1 MSTDYAA
8 LVKQNILTPDIFL
21 QATFTRHQTG
31 DAVPYVKV
39 IVRPIVIKSEY
50 QLQFE
55 FHGANKVVHK
65 NYKLVEFGA
74 RLDELLALSFRNI
87 YVKTRSTDI
96 QVQITKKG
104 KALIQE
110 HQALGQQELNL
121 THDRRKSRLISA
133 NEHPDYLKAIGF
145 MTQDGVMKASMQ
157 GKFKQV
163 NEFLK
168 NIAQT
173 GELDNLPQ
181 PIQVVDCG
189 CGNAYLTFSTYYYLN
204 HVSNLPTHLTGVDI
218 NAECMSKHAGT
229 AKRLGWDK
237 INFEVERICDF
248 KPAAPPQIV
257 LALHA
262 CDTATDDAI
271 AQAIKWQSN
280 LIFSVPCC
288 HNNLQTQL
296 DRQTNPT
303 IFEPV
308 CQHGILRERLA
319 DILTD
324 TFRSLLLSIM
334 GYKVSVVEFISSEH
348 TAKNIMIRAVKSKSL
363 VDVDSSIEKYISL
376 KQFWQVKPY
385 LERLLLGYGLLDQEL
400 QSASTLPDLQLRE

>member
-1 MSTDYAA
+1 MPTDYESI
-8 LVKQNILTPDIFL
+8 VKENILDNDLFL
-21 QATFTRHQTG
+21 QATFTGHQQG
-31 DAVPYVKV
+31 ASAPYLKL
-39 IVRPIVIKSEY
+39 IVRPLVIKSEY
-50 QLQFE
+50 HLQFE
-55 FHGANKVVHK
+55 FHSANKVVHK
-65 NYKLVEFGA
+65 NHKGIEIA
-74 RLDELLALSFRNI
+74 SKIDELLKLSFKNI
-87 YVKTRSTDI
+87 YIKTRQRDI

-104 KALIQE
+104 KALIRE
-110 HQALGQQELNL
+110 HQTLGQQEINL
-121 THDRRKSRLISA
+121 AHDRNKPRLISA

-168 NIAQT
+168 NIEQT
-173 GELDNLPQ
+173 GELENLSK
-181 PIQVVDCG
+181 PIHVVDCG
-189 CGNAYLTFSTYYYLN
+189 CGNASLTFSTYYYLN
-204 HVSNLPTHLTGVDI
+204 DVLKLPTHLTGVDI
-218 NAECMSKHAGT
+218 NAECMSKHDGT

-237 INFEVERICDF
+237 INFEVNNIINF
-248 KPAAPPQIV
+248 KPATSPQIV

-262 CDTATDDAI
+262 CDTATDDAL

-296 DRQTNPT
+296 DRYTNPA

-324 TFRSLLLSIM
+324 TFRALLLNIM
-334 GYKVSVVEFISSEH
+334 GYKVNVIQFVSSEH
-348 TAKNIMIRAVKSKSL
+348 TAKNIMIRAVR
-363 VDVDSSIEKYISL
+363 SSSSGDRADAIEQYLNL

-385 LERLLLGYGLLDQEL
+385 LEQLLIANRLLDGELSKDSRKLG
-400 QSASTLPDLQLRE
+400 S